1 MEITI
6 TLNNNIQN
14 ASLQVGD
21 FAYFS
26 NGYTTGTGSPIT
38 HAGSPELI
46 GKITEIGSNYIK
58 VENPTVTLDTPTN
71 AGHFLMFSK
80 NTKVNKNSLLGYY
93 AEVELENNSTDKIE
107 LFSLSSEVTQS
118 SK

>member
-1 MEITI
+1 MITI

-14 ASLQVGD
+14 TSLQVGD
-21 FAYFS
+21 MAYFS
-26 NGYTTGTGSPIT
+26 NGYDSVVGSPVT
-38 HAGSPELI
+38 HAKSPELI
-46 GKITEIGSNYIK
+46 GEITAIGQNFIKIQ
-58 VENPTVTLDTPTN
+58 NPVTTLDTTTN

-93 AEVELENNSTDKIE
+93 AEVELENDSTDKIE
-107 LFSLSSEVTQS
+107 MFSLSSRVVES

>member
-1 MEITI
+1 MKI

-14 ASLQVGD
+14 TSLQVGD
-21 FAYFS
+21 FAYYS
-26 NGYTTGTGSPIT
+26 PGYQTSSGSSIT
-38 HAGSPELI
+38 YANSKEFI
-46 GKITEIGSNYIK
+46 GKITAIGSNFIEIDSP
-58 VENPTVTLDTPTN
+58 VAALDTPTN

-80 NTKVNKNSLLGYY
+80 DTRVNKNSLLGYY

>member
-1 MEITI
+1 MEIKI

-26 NGYTTGTGSPIT
+26 DGYTTGSGSPIT
-38 HAGSPELI
+38 HANSPKLI
-46 GKITEIGSNYIK
+46 GKITEIGNDYIK
-58 VENPTVTLDTPTN
+58 VSNPVVALSTGVN
-71 AGHFLMFSK
+71 AGNFLMFSK
-80 NTKVNKNSLLGYY
+80 DTRVNKNSLLGYY

>member
-1 MEITI
+1 MIIE
-6 TLNNNIQN
+6 LNNNIQN
-14 ASLQVGD
+14 TSLQVGD

-26 NGYTTGTGSPIT
+26 SGYTTVTGSPVT
-38 HAGSPELI
+38 HANSPELI
-46 GKITEIGSNYIK
+46 GKITAIGHNFIEVS
-58 VENPTVTLDTPTN
+58 NPTVNLDTPTN

-80 NTKVNKNSLLGYY
+80 DTRVNKNSLIGYY
-93 AEVELENNSTDKIE
+93 AEVELENDSTDKIE

>member
-1 MEITI
+1 MIIE
-6 TLNNNIQN
+6 LNNNIQN
-14 ASLQVGD
+14 TSLQVGD

-26 NGYTTGTGSPIT
+26 SGYTTVTGSPVA
-38 HAGSPELI
+38 HAPTPELI
-46 GKITEIGSNYIK
+46 GKITAIGHNFIE
-58 VENPTVTLDTPTN
+58 VNNPTVTLDTPTN

-80 NTKVNKNSLLGYY
+80 DTRVNKNSLLGYY
-93 AEVELENNSTDKIE
+93 AEVELENNSIDKIE